1 MSKVSDYS
9 ESSMKS
15 WSISE
20 IETRYKPNEGSSY
33 KGNVGAGWVLK
44 DRTESTNNGI
54 TEIRFKFGLS
64 NNWHFVNFI
73 PFFGQA
79 TSVIIASINASLPW
93 RSAYFDHDTGIFLS
107 NDLNSARRK
116 QYDIRIG
123 EAEGLLEKGEFVA
136 AHNKF
141 AQAWRDSNDSSIK
154 DKLKNCLDS
163 TKLAAEGQSLF
174 DSGEFSEAASKFRA
188 ACLLSNVS
196 KIYSKFSNSLAVANI
211 AAKAQTLL
219 NSGEFSEAAAKFQ
232 AAYLLSNVSKI
243 SSKFYKS
250 LAAANIAAEAQTLL
264 KDDIEE
270 VDVEEQESDGEV
282 EGNLAEPVIDVLGG
296 HSVGEV
302 EFTTE

>member
-54 TEIRFKFGLS
+54 TEIRFWFGPS

-79 TSVIIASINASLPW
+79 TSVIIASINESLPW

-107 NDLNSARRK
+107 NDLDSARRK

-123 EAEGLLEKGEFVA
+123 EAEGLLEKGEFIA

-163 TKLAAEGQSLF
+163 TTLPAEAQTLFNSGKFSEAVVKFEQAHNGASVTTVKNKLKNCLDSTKFAAEGQSLF
-174 DSGEFSEAASKFRA
+174 DSGEFSEAAANFQLA
-188 ACLLSNVS
+188 YLLSNVRE
-196 KIYSKFSNSLAVANI
+196 IYTKFSNYRAVANI

-219 NSGEFSEAAAKFQ
+219 NCRM
-232 AAYLLSNVSKI
+232 
-243 SSKFYKS
+243 
-250 LAAANIAAEAQTLL
+250 
-264 KDDIEE
+264 
-270 VDVEEQESDGEV
+270 
-282 EGNLAEPVIDVLGG
+282 
-296 HSVGEV
+296 
-302 EFTTE
+302 

>member
-79 TSVIIASINASLPW
+79 TSVIIVSINASLPW
-93 RSAYFDHDTGIFLS
+93 RIAYFDHDTGIFLS
-107 NDLNSARRK
+107 NDLDSARRK
-116 QYDIRIG
+116 QYDIRID
-123 EAEGLLEKGEFVA
+123 EEEGLLEKSEFIA

-141 AQAWRDSNDSSIK
+141 AQAWRD
-154 DKLKNCLDS
+154 
-163 TKLAAEGQSLF
+163 
-174 DSGEFSEAASKFRA
+174 
-188 ACLLSNVS
+188 
-196 KIYSKFSNSLAVANI
+196 
-211 AAKAQTLL
+211 
-219 NSGEFSEAAAKFQ
+219 
-232 AAYLLSNVSKI
+232 
-243 SSKFYKS
+243 
-250 LAAANIAAEAQTLL
+250 
-264 KDDIEE
+264 
-270 VDVEEQESDGEV
+270 
-282 EGNLAEPVIDVLGG
+282 
-296 HSVGEV
+296 
-302 EFTTE
+302 